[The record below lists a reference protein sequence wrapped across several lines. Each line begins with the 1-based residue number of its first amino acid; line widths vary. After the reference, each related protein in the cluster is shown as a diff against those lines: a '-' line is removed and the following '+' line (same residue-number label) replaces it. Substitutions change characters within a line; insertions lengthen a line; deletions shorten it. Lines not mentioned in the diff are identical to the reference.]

1 MGICESLSLPWR
13 ALVVLILRLLFLV
26 PAGAPVRSGD
36 STSPKAMDNVTVR
49 QGENAILRCIMDN
62 KVTRVAWLNRSS
74 ILYAGGDKWSIDPRV
89 LLQSNNKREYSIE
102 IQQVTVYDEGPYTC
116 SVQSLDQPK
125 TFRVHLIVQV
135 PPRIL
140 NVSSDITVNE
150 GRNVTLVCLGTGRPD
165 PTVTWRHVSKGSS
178 FEVEDEFL
186 EIIGIRREQSG
197 MYECSASN
205 DVSTA
210 DVRKVK
216 VTVNYPPHIPDA
228 RNIGVPLGH
237 KGSLQCRALAVPSA
251 NYEWYR
257 QDGRLM
263 HGEKGVKIENKGTI
277 STLTFFNV
285 SEEDYGNYTCVAVN
299 KMGNSSASI
308 ILYMLDENPG
318 EGVGVVRRQHGSA
331 QELYLLHKASKKAQ
345 KRSKHLPADF

>member
-165 PTVTWRHVSKGSS
+165 PTVTWRHVSKDCKKDADSTVESS
-178 FEVEDEFL
+178 FCSINLEMLNAVEF
-186 EIIGIRREQSG
+186 
-197 MYECSASN
+197 
-205 DVSTA
+205 
-210 DVRKVK
+210 
-216 VTVNYPPHIPDA
+216 
-228 RNIGVPLGH
+228 PLGSVYMEMLNMAELPFCRVSV
-237 KGSLQCRALAVPSA
+237 KMLNTAKSPFRSVYMEMLQ
-251 NYEWYR
+251 
-257 QDGRLM
+257 
-263 HGEKGVKIENKGTI
+263 
-277 STLTFFNV
+277 
-285 SEEDYGNYTCVAVN
+285 
-299 KMGNSSASI
+299 
-308 ILYMLDENPG
+308 
-318 EGVGVVRRQHGSA
+318 
-331 QELYLLHKASKKAQ
+331 
-345 KRSKHLPADF
+345 